1 MNPRHGGDDGRK
13 ERDMS
18 VSEMDSKVKELREL
32 RRMAEELQAEIDGI
46 TDSIK
51 AEMTARNTDTLTGMD
66 WKITWTAVTSSRLDT
81 AALRRALLEVAERF
95 SKTTTCKQFRMA

>member
-1 MNPRHGGDDGRK
+1 
-13 ERDMS
+13 MS
-18 VSEMDSKVKELREL
+18 IIEMDSKIKELRER
-32 RRMAEELQAEIDGI
+32 RRMADELQAEIDSLQD
-46 TDSIK
+46 TIK

-66 WKITWTAVTSSRLDT
+66 WKITWKAVTSSRLDT